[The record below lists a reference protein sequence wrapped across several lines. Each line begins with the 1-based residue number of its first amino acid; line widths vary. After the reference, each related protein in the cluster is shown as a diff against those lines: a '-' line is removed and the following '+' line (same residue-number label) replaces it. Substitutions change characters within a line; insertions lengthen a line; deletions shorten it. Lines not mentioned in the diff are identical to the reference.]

1 MDRDDEVMYNRVIA
15 RRDEYLRKRAQRKLR
30 IHRSVYAC
38 AGIAAA
44 LAVVVSVKAMNDHS
58 AETVTPELQDVVPV
72 KTDTKETTGKD
83 IIDVDDESYMPEGSE
98 RYYDLRKG
106 YRFVSMSFDSEL
118 YYDLGKLISDADL
131 IVIGHFEENDDA
143 EFLTDGGGT
152 VIGAMATNTLTVER
166 TIKGEEKDKIVIS
179 QRYAYDDAHRQI
191 IAYSEMTP
199 MWKDSKWLY
208 FLAYDAENDTYHT
221 LGDYTGRY
229 PVDVD
234 IDLLDRTDVS
244 NSEKCKAFGVWRT
257 SIINRE
263 MAAEVAKMCS
273 E

>member
-30 IHRSVYAC
+30 IRRSVYAC

-58 AETVTPELQDVVPV
+58 AETVIPELQDVVSV

-83 IIDVDDESYMPEGSE
+83 IIYNEAESCYALSD
-98 RYYDLRKG
+98 YDFRKG

-118 YYDLGKLISDADL
+118 YDDLEKLISDANL

-191 IAYSEMTP
+191 IAYSAMTP
-199 MWKDSKWLY
+199 MWKDSKWIY

-263 MAAEVAKMCS
+263 MTAEVAKMCS